1 MRIQDLLVEHKDNI
15 VDFMAAMKDFL
26 PLVMHE
32 LELDSLPKIKLVKR
46 VPDPE
51 QPTFGKYVNDKYVLF
66 VGIKDRHIIDVL
78 RTIAHE
84 LTHYK
89 QDIENRLHS
98 GAGETGSDIE
108 NEANKMAGIIM
119 RKFNKAHRHYF
130 EKPALD
136 LMESKRKKKKKRPQK
151 RSPTFRGLYGY
162 YGDFSDNSG
171 GDAGGDVAEAWSK
184 KYKKSINCKNPKG
197 FSQRAHCQGR
207 KKKKAN
213 EDVSVDDVHDLANE
227 KKVSWNNDAEFM
239 AKTKELTGKEH
250 LDDLTQEEL
259 QQVIDWLNTTNEG
272 DLIPLPKGTV
282 KVDVS
287 DVYDW
292 YKLGMHISDLEGLG
306 KHDFGQG
313 PPQTVMAFG
322 NEPLE
327 HKYLKNLKRLGLK
340 THDID
345 ENFADGKKPG
355 RKGLSKRVGIPKKTT
370 LAQLKKIAS
379 TSTGERR
386 RMAQWQLNMRRGRNK
401 KK

>member
-1 MRIQDLLVEHKDNI
+1 MRIQDLVTEHKDNMA
-15 VDFMAAMKDFL
+15 DFIAAMEDFL
-26 PLVMHE
+26 PLVMKE
-32 LELDSLPKIKLVKR
+32 LELESLPTIKLKKHIK
-46 VPDPE
+46 DSE

-84 LTHYK
+84 LVHYK
-89 QDIENRLHS
+89 QDIENRLHL

-207 KKKKAN
+207 KKRKTT
-213 EDVSVDDVHDLANE
+213 ESVSVAKVHRLAN
-227 KKVSWNNDAEFM
+227 KKGIPWDNNKRFM
-239 AKTKELTGKEH
+239 RKTRELTGKRH
-250 LDDLTQEEL
+250 LDDLTPEEL
-259 QQVIDWLNTTNEG
+259 QKVVDWLNTTNEG
-272 DLIPLPKGTV
+272 DLIPFPKGTV

-292 YKLGMHISDLEGLG
+292 YKLGMHVSDLEGLG

-322 NEPLE
+322 SEPLE
-327 HKYLKNLKRLGLK
+327 HKYLKNLNKLGLK

-386 RMAQWQLNMRRGRNK
+386 RMAQWQLNMRRGRK
-401 KK
+401 KKK

>member
-1 MRIQDLLVEHKDNI
+1 MRIQDLIIEHKDNMA
-15 VDFMAAMKDFL
+15 DFIAAMEDFI
-26 PLVMHE
+26 PLVMKE
-32 LELDSLPKIKLVKR
+32 LELESLPTIKLKKHIK
-46 VPDPE
+46 DSE
-51 QPTFGKYVNDKYVLF
+51 QPTFGKYVNDKHILYVGL
-66 VGIKDRHIIDVL
+66 KDRHIIDVL

-84 LTHYK
+84 LVHYK
-89 QDIENRLHS
+89 QDIENRLHLN
-98 GAGETGSDIE
+98 AGETGSDIE

-136 LMESKRKKKKKRPQK
+136 LMESKRKKKKRTKT
-151 RSPTFRGLYGY
+151 RSPTFRGFYGY

-171 GDAGGDVAEAWSK
+171 GDAGGDVAESWSK
-184 KYKKSINCKNPKG
+184 KYKKSINCNNPKG

-207 KKKKAN
+207 KKKKTT
-213 EDVSVDDVHDLANE
+213 ESVSVAQVHKLAD
-227 KKVSWNNDAEFM
+227 KKGIPWDNNKRFM
-239 AKTKELTGKEH
+239 RKTRELTGKRH
-250 LDDLTQEEL
+250 LDDLTPEEL
-259 QQVIDWLNTTNEG
+259 QKVVDWLNTTNEG
-272 DLIPLPKGTV
+272 DLIPFPKGTV

-322 NEPLE
+322 SEPLE
-327 HKYLKNLKRLGLK
+327 HKYLKNLNKLGLK

-370 LAQLKKIAS
+370 LAQLKKIAN

>member
-1 MRIQDLLVEHKDNI
+1 MRIQDLVTEHKDNMA
-15 VDFMAAMKDFL
+15 DFIAAMEDFL
-26 PLVMHE
+26 PLVMKE
-32 LELDSLPKIKLVKR
+32 LELESLPTIKLKKHIK
-46 VPDPE
+46 DSE

-84 LTHYK
+84 LVHYK
-89 QDIENRLHS
+89 QDIENRLHL

-171 GDAGGDVAEAWSK
+171 GDAGGDVAESWSK
-184 KYKKSINCKNPKG
+184 KYKKSINCDSPKG

-207 KKKKAN
+207 KKRKTT
-213 EDVSVDDVHDLANE
+213 ESVSVAKVHRLAN
-227 KKVSWNNDAEFM
+227 KKGIPWDNNKRFM
-239 AKTKELTGKEH
+239 RKTRELTGKRH
-250 LDDLTQEEL
+250 LDDLSQ
-259 QQVIDWLNTTNEG
+259 
-272 DLIPLPKGTV
+272 
-282 KVDVS
+282 S
-287 DVYDW
+287 
-292 YKLGMHISDLEGLG
+292 
-306 KHDFGQG
+306 
-313 PPQTVMAFG
+313 
-322 NEPLE
+322 
-327 HKYLKNLKRLGLK
+327 GLK
-340 THDID
+340 KVINWLKSVN